1 MKMKPLTKVLSGV
14 SVLLSLAAQGQS
26 SLTLEQ
32 LIDKALVNNLSVQA
46 ARFDEAKTEARIA
59 EVKAGALPSV
69 GLTGDYKRYL
79 KIPGQVVPASA
90 FGGPEGTYQVL
101 AFGLPYNLST
111 SVQASQAIYNPS
123 LTIGLKAAKTS
134 REVSTLQTRQ
144 TKEDVAY
151 NVAATYYNLQTT
163 AQQMAFLRRNIVSS
177 DRLIQITDL
186 QRQNQLAKGIDVDR
200 LRLSKIASETQIE
213 SLQAN
218 YNQLLNMLK
227 YLTGTPQSETL
238 AVLTTIDETIPTVTL
253 DAPATNRTDLL
264 LLDRQKALNSLD
276 QQNIKAGFI
285 PTVSAYGV
293 ANSTVYATG
302 GEYSYIKNVPGYW
315 LGLQLNWSVFDGFAR
330 KARLT
335 QKRLDNQKLDTQL
348 QQTRESITMDIT
360 NAKNQ
365 LLVEQRNL
373 TTNGAQVSL
382 AEKIYSQTQLQFKEG
397 TVSVSEVIQTEDE
410 LHNAQNN
417 YLSTLVKFRTAELDW
432 KKATG
437 NLIATK

>member
-1 MKMKPLTKVLSGV
+1 MKMKPLTKVLSGI

-79 KIPGQVVPASA
+79 KIPGQVVPGAV
-90 FGGPEGTYQVL
+90 FGGPEGSYQVL

-186 QRQNQLAKGIDVDR
+186 QRQNQLAKGVDVDR

-227 YLTGTPQSETL
+227 YLTGTPQSEPLT
-238 AVLTTIDETIPTVTL
+238 VQTTIDETIPTVTL
-253 DAPATNRTDLL
+253 DAPAINRTDLL

-330 KARLT
+330 KAKLT

-373 TTNGAQVSL
+373 TTNGAQVNL

>member
-1 MKMKPLTKVLSGV
+1 MKMNPLTKVLSGV

-26 SLTLEQ
+26 LTLEQ
-32 LIDKALVNNLSVQA
+32 LIDKALANNLSVQA
-46 ARFDEAKTEARIA
+46 ARFDEARTEARIA
-59 EVKAGALPSV
+59 EVRAGALPSV

-186 QRQNQLAKGIDVDR
+186 QRQNQLAKGVDVDR

-227 YLTGTPQSETL
+227 YLTGMSQSEPLT
-238 AVLTTIDETIPTVTL
+238 VQTTIDETIPTVTL
-253 DAPATNRTDLL
+253 DAPAINRTDLL

-302 GEYSYIKNVPGYW
+302 GEYAYIKNVPGYW

-335 QKRLDNQKLDTQL
+335 QNRLDNQKLDTQL
-348 QQTRESITMDIT
+348 RQTQESITMDIT
-360 NAKNQ
+360 NAKNK

-373 TTNGAQVSL
+373 TTNGAQVNL

>member
-227 YLTGTPQSETL
+227 YLTGTPQSEPL
-238 AVLTTIDETIPTVTL
+238 AVQTTIDETIPTVTL
-253 DAPATNRTDLL
+253 DAPAINRTDLL
-264 LLDRQKALNSLD
+264 LLDRQKVLNSLD

-315 LGLQLNWSVFDGFAR
+315 LGLQLNWSVFDGLAR

-437 NLIATK
+437 NLIAAK

>member
-1 MKMKPLTKVLSGV
+1 
-14 SVLLSLAAQGQS
+14 
-26 SLTLEQ
+26 
-32 LIDKALVNNLSVQA
+32 
-46 ARFDEAKTEARIA
+46 
-59 EVKAGALPSV
+59 
-69 GLTGDYKRYL
+69 
-79 KIPGQVVPASA
+79 
-90 FGGPEGTYQVL
+90 VL

-151 NVAATYYNLQTT
+151 NVAATFYNLQTT
-163 AQQMAFLRRNIVSS
+163 AQQMAFLRRNLVSS

-186 QRQNQLAKGIDVDR
+186 QRQNQLAKGVDVDR

-227 YLTGTPQSETL
+227 YLTGTPQSEPLT
-238 AVLTTIDETIPTVTL
+238 VLTTIDESTPTVTL
-253 DAPATNRTDLL
+253 DAPAINRTDLL

-330 KARLT
+330 KAKLT
-335 QKRLDNQKLDTQL
+335 QSRLDNQKLDTQL

-360 NAKNQ
+360 NARNK

-373 TTNGAQVSL
+373 TTNGAQVNL

-437 NLIATK
+437 NLIATQ